1 MDHEVQHGGIIRV
14 TDSFL
19 NELLS
24 GVFKIDNTDTQG
36 SLRDRGVFA
45 EVHKRLLLPDTY
57 IIHGIYRNWLRRYWE
72 VAVEGPDLPELQEG
86 SEAPV
91 VSPIYRRHD
100 DGRVELMRI
109 EVAEDQWS
117 MRAQ

>member
-1 MDHEVQHGGIIRV
+1 MDHEIERGGIIRV
-14 TDSFL
+14 TDKVL
-19 NELLS
+19 DELLS
-24 GVFKIDNTDTQG
+24 GVLKIDNTDTQG

-86 SEAPV
+86 AEAPII
-91 VSPIYRRHD
+91 SPVYTRHN